1 VFDQHRNEVG
11 EFNKLVIGDDT
22 CRFVSL
28 SYPEYWAQLEQ
39 LERSPHWL
47 PEHLHALRLRYEVVV

>member
-39 LERSPHWL
+39 LE
-47 PEHLHALRLRYEVVV
+47 